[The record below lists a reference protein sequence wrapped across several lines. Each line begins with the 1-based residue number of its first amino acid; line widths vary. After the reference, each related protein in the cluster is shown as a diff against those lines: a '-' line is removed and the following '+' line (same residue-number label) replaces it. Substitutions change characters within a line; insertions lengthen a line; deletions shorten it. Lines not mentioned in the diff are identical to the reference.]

1 MDVDSDLEAIADTFD
16 DFAGEDLGTDTL
28 EGEVD
33 EIDNSET
40 DQDEHPEEAVE
51 DDAPE
56 GGEPEGDDP
65 DSDDQ
70 VRVTLDDGAETTLAE
85 LKRGYFREADYTHK
99 TTELAEERK
108 QLAETQQSFA
118 QRSQFVET
126 TLSNLTTYLENLVP
140 PEPPISLA
148 QSDPGSYQYQK
159 ALRDNAIAELGQLVQ
174 MEDGL
179 GQAQQGF
186 NQEDVTRLKGDED
199 AKLLKAMPHL
209 SDPAKRAAFDTA
221 IKETAIEFGFTE
233 DEVAGAADH
242 RILQLVHYARLGK
255 RAVTNRNNAKRRV
268 EAPKKGKARPAQ
280 VTAKGSGNRRA
291 KERLSKSGSLE
302 DAMSIDFD

>member
-1 MDVDSDLEAIADTFD
+1 MEDSDLDVVDDTFE
-16 DFAGEDLGTDTL
+16 DFAEQDQDFDTL
-28 EGEVD
+28 DGETD
-33 EIDNSET
+33 EIVSDENDN
-40 DQDEHPEEAVE
+40 DEHLEDPSE

-56 GGEPEGDDP
+56 GEEAEGDDP

-70 VRVTLDDGAETTLAE
+70 VRVTLDDGTETTLAE

-108 QLAETQQSFA
+108 QLAEMRQSFD
-118 QRSQFVET
+118 QRSNYVET
-126 TLSNLTTYLENLVP
+126 TLNNLTSFLGQLVP
-140 PEPPISLA
+140 DEPPISLA
-148 QSDPGSYQYQK
+148 QSDPAAYQYQK
-159 ALRDNAIAELGQLVQ
+159 ALRDNAISELNQVVQ
-174 MEDGL
+174 MQDGH
-179 GQAQQGF
+179 GQALQGF
-186 NQEDVTRLKGDED
+186 SQEDVARLKGEED

-209 SDPAKRAAFDTA
+209 SDPAKRAAFDNT

-233 DEVAGAADH
+233 DEVAGVADH
-242 RILQLVHYARLGK
+242 RVLQLVHYARLGK

-268 EAPKKGKARPAQ
+268 EAPKKGKARPAK
-280 VTAKGSGNRRA
+280 VTAKGASNRKA